1 MILSRNFVKDYID
14 LDDNLSIEKIAQDM
28 TRVGNEYDSAE
39 KFINATNLVI
49 GQIKTCEEHPDS
61 DHLHVCMVDVGD
73 KTLQIVCG
81 APNARAGIKVIVA
94 LVGANL
100 PNDVTIK
107 KGTIRGVESNGM
119 MCSIAELGLDN
130 KFLTE
135 EDKKGICELGQD
147 AIVGE
152 DPIKYLGFDDEVID
166 FELTANRGDLLSMLG
181 MAYELGAIYNKK
193 VKDVDI
199 NYKETGKDINQT
211 FNIDIQT
218 NNCSVFLAKK
228 VENVEIKESPAF
240 IKNRLMACGI
250 RPINNVVDISNYV
263 MLELGQPLHFYDAD
277 KLNSEIIVRMAK
289 NGEKLTTLDNIE
301 RTLDENDIVIS
312 TKEKSIGLAGVMG
325 GLETEVVPQTKNI
338 IIESAIFDGVRVR
351 KTAKKILR
359 SEASNRFEKGLDSNR
374 TYMAINRACHLLE
387 KYANGTVIEGMCT
400 YDQSQKEDK
409 KIEITFKNIT
419 DVLGTNI
426 SNNDILDVFTKLGFS
441 YEADDKKA
449 IVSVPRRR
457 LDISIKEDLI
467 EEVGRIYGVDN
478 IEGKLPVLPVKQGSY
493 DKQTR
498 EIRNK
503 MVSLGL
509 NETLS
514 MIFTSDKEAK
524 KYTTDDFEVVK
535 LLDPLAE
542 ERNALRYSLIPSMV
556 KIYEYNKARE
566 NKDVCIFEIGKGFY
580 KKQEEYGENQKIV
593 ALMTG
598 KYYLGV
604 GNSANVDFYVIK
616 GVVEE
621 LLNFLGYENRY
632 TIEMPDQ
639 IPNEFHKGQTAN
651 INVNGQIV
659 GIVGKLHP
667 EVTKDDVYVME
678 INLDELLSKRVGKM
692 KYKEISK
699 FPNVKKDV
707 AFVMKKDIPSVEVEK
722 VIKKAGGKLLTNIE
736 VFDVYTGE
744 NIGKD
749 EKSVAY
755 SLTFND
761 SKKTLTEEEIT
772 KIFENIIAN
781 VEKLNDGYNSQI
793 GKNGIILSKGQ
804 RQRLI
809 LIRAY
814 TKPKPIMIFDDSFSA
829 IDRINK
835 KNILD
840 KLLSLDDNSSKIFI
854 THDIQLAPK
863 FDKIIYLN
871 NGNAISGTHEELLK
885 NEQYRSIYEL
895 DLNKV
900 GEEYV

>member
-81 APNARAGIKVIVA
+81 APNARAGIKVIEA

-441 YEADDKKA
+441 YEADDKKT

-781 VEKLNDGYNSQI
+781 VEKLNDVFLR
-793 GKNGIILSKGQ
+793 K
-804 RQRLI
+804 
-809 LIRAY
+809 
-814 TKPKPIMIFDDSFSA
+814 
-829 IDRINK
+829 
-835 KNILD
+835 
-840 KLLSLDDNSSKIFI
+840 
-854 THDIQLAPK
+854 
-863 FDKIIYLN
+863 
-871 NGNAISGTHEELLK
+871 
-885 NEQYRSIYEL
+885 
-895 DLNKV
+895 
-900 GEEYV
+900 

>member
-426 SNNDILDVFTKLGFS
+426 SNNDILDVFTKLGFC

-781 VEKLNDGYNSQI
+781 VEKLNDV
-793 GKNGIILSKGQ
+793 
-804 RQRLI
+804 
-809 LIRAY
+809 
-814 TKPKPIMIFDDSFSA
+814 
-829 IDRINK
+829 
-835 KNILD
+835 
-840 KLLSLDDNSSKIFI
+840 SLRK
-854 THDIQLAPK
+854 
-863 FDKIIYLN
+863 
-871 NGNAISGTHEELLK
+871 
-885 NEQYRSIYEL
+885 
-895 DLNKV
+895 
-900 GEEYV
+900 

>member
-263 MLELGQPLHFYDAD
+263 MLELGQPLNFYDAD
-277 KLNSEIIVRMAK
+277 KLNNEIIVRMAK

-781 VEKLNDGYNSQI
+781 VEKLNDV
-793 GKNGIILSKGQ
+793 
-804 RQRLI
+804 
-809 LIRAY
+809 
-814 TKPKPIMIFDDSFSA
+814 
-829 IDRINK
+829 
-835 KNILD
+835 
-840 KLLSLDDNSSKIFI
+840 SLRK
-854 THDIQLAPK
+854 
-863 FDKIIYLN
+863 
-871 NGNAISGTHEELLK
+871 
-885 NEQYRSIYEL
+885 
-895 DLNKV
+895 
-900 GEEYV
+900 

>member
-772 KIFENIIAN
+772 KIFENIIAK
-781 VEKLNDGYNSQI
+781 VEKLNDVFLR
-793 GKNGIILSKGQ
+793 K
-804 RQRLI
+804 
-809 LIRAY
+809 
-814 TKPKPIMIFDDSFSA
+814 
-829 IDRINK
+829 
-835 KNILD
+835 
-840 KLLSLDDNSSKIFI
+840 
-854 THDIQLAPK
+854 
-863 FDKIIYLN
+863 
-871 NGNAISGTHEELLK
+871 
-885 NEQYRSIYEL
+885 
-895 DLNKV
+895 
-900 GEEYV
+900 